1 MKLYIVRHGNTPSQ
15 PALAELHDP
24 PLSELGHKQAQAL
37 AQRLKDVCFDR
48 IYTSPLQRCVATAG
62 YVNAIQG
69 TQAQIVN
76 AMLEKGTKANDC
88 GLPFSCLLHLC
99 GFLCE
104 NRLTEYACGLPDT
117 ETDEQALARAKS
129 VIRYVRHE
137 HTDESAVLLV
147 AHGTFN
153 NFLIHAA
160 LDFPLREHFN
170 FSQDNTGLT
179 LVEYLEDHGQA
190 HTKLRFMNDTAHL
203 KDL

>member
-1 MKLYIVRHGNTPSQ
+1 MKLYIVRHGNIPSQ

-104 NRLTEYACGLPDT
+104 NRLTEYACVQKPSFDMCAMNTRMKVRSCSLPT
-117 ETDEQALARAKS
+117 
-129 VIRYVRHE
+129 VRSI
-137 HTDESAVLLV
+137 TS
-147 AHGTFN
+147 
-153 NFLIHAA
+153 
-160 LDFPLREHFN
+160 
-170 FSQDNTGLT
+170 
-179 LVEYLEDHGQA
+179 
-190 HTKLRFMNDTAHL
+190 
-203 KDL
+203 